1 MMFIHKLS
9 LPRRTFLRGMGV
21 TLALPLLDAM
31 VPAATALAATSAQR
45 PSRFTFIYVP
55 HGADMASW
63 TPAQAGGDFALSPT
77 LTAGGLEPFRDSL
90 TVITN
95 LKRAGTIVEM
105 HAAAASGWLSGAI
118 PKRTE
123 GEDYRIG
130 TTIDQVLAKKI
141 GQGTPF
147 PSLEFATED
156 FTGYVGGCTP
166 GFSCAYMNTISW
178 ASATTPL
185 PMEINPR
192 NAFERLFGD
201 GGSDAERKARL
212 REDQS
217 ILDGILDQAR
227 GLNAQL
233 GVHDRSKLSNYL
245 ENVREIERRIRQ
257 AETQQAQNVTLID
270 KPLGIPDSF
279 AEHTSLIYELM
290 ALAMQADLSRVFTF
304 MVSRESS
311 QRTFPE
317 IDIADPWHVVS
328 HHGDQ
333 PEKVLRNA
341 RINALCLRMFA
352 KFVDKLR
359 STPDGDGSLLDRSL
373 LFYGSGMGNSNVHA
387 TDPLPMIAV
396 GGGAGRANRHLV
408 LPARTE
414 IGNLWLS
421 VANKCGDEMT
431 AFGESTGSVDFF

>member
-1 MMFIHKLS
+1 MFIEKLS
-9 LPRRTFLRGMGV
+9 LPRRTFLRGVGV

-31 VPAATALAATSAQR
+31 VPAATALASTPARQTSR
-45 PSRFTFIYVP
+45 YGFVYVP

-63 TPAQAGGDFALSPT
+63 TPTDAGKAFDLSTTLKAGGM
-77 LTAGGLEPFRDSL
+77 EPFRESL
-90 TVITN
+90 VVVSN
-95 LKRAGTIVEM
+95 LKRAGTVVEM

-130 TTIDQVLAKKI
+130 TTIDQVLAKQI
-141 GQGTPF
+141 GQATPF

-178 ASATTPL
+178 ASPTTPL

-192 NAFERLFGD
+192 SAFERLFGD
-201 GGSDAERKARL
+201 GGPDRERLARL
-212 REDQS
+212 HEDQS
-217 ILDGILDQAR
+217 ILDAILDQAR
-227 GLNAQL
+227 GLNVQL
-233 GVHDRSKLSNYL
+233 GAHDRSKLSNYL
-245 ENVREIERRIRQ
+245 DNVREVERRIRQ
-257 AETQQAQNVTLID
+257 AETQHSQDVTLID
-270 KPLGIPDSF
+270 KPLGLPDSF
-279 AEHTSLIYELM
+279 DEHASLMFELI
-290 ALAMQADLSRVFTF
+290 ALSMRADLSRVFTF
-304 MVSRESS
+304 MLSRESS

-341 RINALCLRMFA
+341 KINALCLRMFA
-352 KFVDKLR
+352 RFLER
-359 STPDGDGSLLDRSL
+359 LQSTADGDGSLLDHAL
-373 LFYGSGMGNSNVHA
+373 LFYGSGMANSNVHA

-396 GGGAGRANRHLV
+396 GGGAGSGNRHLV

-421 VANKCGDEMT
+421 VANKGGSEMAT
-431 AFGESTGSVDFF
+431 FGESTGAADFF